1 MKILHLDSTHP
12 YLYKKLE
19 NLGFTNKF
27 DFESSKDQIE
37 IKISSYHGII
47 IRSRI
52 PIDKSLINKAT
63 NLKFIARVGSGTEN
77 IDIKHAEKKKNKYY
91 FFTRG
96 QFKRSWGTCI
106 WNVAFYD

>member
-1 MKILHLDSTHP
+1 MKILHLDSTHS
-12 YLYKKLE
+12 YLYQNLE

-77 IDIKHAEKKKNKYY
+77 IDIKHAEKKK
-91 FFTRG
+91 
-96 QFKRSWGTCI
+96 I
-106 WNVAFYD
+106 NVIS

>member
-1 MKILHLDSTHP
+1 MKILHLDSTHS
-12 YLYKKLE
+12 YLYQELE
-19 NLGFTNKF
+19 KLGFTNKF

-37 IKISSYHGII
+37 NKISSYDGII

-77 IDIKHAEKKKNKYY
+77 IDIEL
-91 FFTRG
+91 
-96 QFKRSWGTCI
+96 C
-106 WNVAFYD
+106 